1 MKMVPQPLEELSER
15 MAKDGVVAVDA
26 AVEEAEEQDLKEMEL
41 VIKTKMVNK
50 ITKADAVVDV
60 AIVVVEK
67 LVRASSVAITTAEV
81 AAAAKIAATMRRMVA
96 NTRKNPNVEAEA
108 VVAGL
113 TTISQT

>member
-26 AVEEAEEQDLKEMEL
+26 AVEEAEEPDLKEMEL

-81 AAAAKIAATMRRMVA
+81 AAAKIAATMRRMVA
-96 NTRKNPNVEAEA
+96 NTRKSPNVEAEA